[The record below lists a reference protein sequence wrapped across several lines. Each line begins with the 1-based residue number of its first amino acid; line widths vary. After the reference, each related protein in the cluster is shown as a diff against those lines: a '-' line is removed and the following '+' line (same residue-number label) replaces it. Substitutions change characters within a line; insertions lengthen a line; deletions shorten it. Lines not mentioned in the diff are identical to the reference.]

1 MYRIG
6 QGIDFHCFTPERP
19 LVLGGV
25 IIPHPLG
32 LLGHSD
38 ADVLIHSMMDALLGA
53 LALGDIGHHFPDTD
67 PAYHNISSLK
77 LLEHVRNLITAH
89 GYRSVNLDSTIIA
102 EKPKVMDYIP
112 RMQIN
117 LAQTLGIEPDQIS
130 IKATTTEKM
139 GAIGRQE
146 GIATISIAL
155 VERIR

>member
-1 MYRIG
+1 M
-6 QGIDFHCFTPERP
+6 
-19 LVLGGV
+19 LGGV

-77 LLEHVRNLITAH
+77 LLEHVHNLITAH